1 PVRRCRRQDGFLSSQ
16 ALLHKPVEIGAAL
29 ALSAR
34 VIGPWLNLLAN
45 MATDAFLRSPFGLLV
60 TSSPW
65 VQQFHHMWQLQME
78 LLLRLF

>member
-1 PVRRCRRQDGFLSSQ
+1 
-16 ALLHKPVEIGAAL
+16 LHKPVEIGAAL

-45 MATDAFLRSPFGLLV
+45 TVTNAVLHSPFGLLI

-65 VQQFHHMWQLQME
+65 VQQFQRMWQLQVE
-78 LLLRLF
+78 VLLRLF